1 MRASKQIPQYQE
13 STNPSDIVS
22 NRKQFVIKLAKK
34 YLTYEDATAFEKLF
48 MSKYVNDNKRVYH
61 VRDLLLNKYR
71 QEQSEWQKRN
81 SELRKSRSKNKY

>member
-1 MRASKQIPQYQE
+1 MKASKQIPQYQE

-34 YLTYEDATAFEKLF
+34 YLTYEDATAFEKF
-48 MSKYVNDNKRVYH
+48 PMSKYVNDNKRVYH
-61 VRDLLLNKYR
+61 VRDMLLNKYR